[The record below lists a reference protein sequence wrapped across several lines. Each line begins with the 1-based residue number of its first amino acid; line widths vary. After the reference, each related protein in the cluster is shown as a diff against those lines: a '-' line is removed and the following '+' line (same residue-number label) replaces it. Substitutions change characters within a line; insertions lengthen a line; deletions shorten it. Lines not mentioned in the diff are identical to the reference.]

1 MIARD
6 EATDTAA
13 RASDSISR
21 IGLWLIKHADEL
33 AADLKTET
41 ILEGGFTVTAD
52 VTAHGISTV
61 KVAKEYVVPRW

>member
-1 MIARD
+1 MARY
-6 EATDTAA
+6 EAADTAA
-13 RASDSISR
+13 RASNSISR

-52 VTAHGISTV
+52 VTAHGIPTV
-61 KVAKEYVVPRW
+61 KVAKEYVVPR

>member
-6 EATDTAA
+6 EVTDTAA
-13 RASDSISR
+13 GASGSISR

-41 ILEGGFTVTAD
+41 ILDGGFTVTAN
-52 VTAHGISTV
+52 VAARGISTV
-61 KVAKEYVVPRW
+61 KVAKEYVVPR

>member
-1 MIARD
+1 MAHY
-6 EATDTAA
+6 EAADTAA
-13 RASDSISR
+13 EVSDSISR

-52 VTAHGISTV
+52 VTAHGIPTV
-61 KVAKEYVVPRW
+61 KVTKEYVVPR